1 MNLHFPMLVEHGY
14 TQTVLSSLYSK
25 QQVSV
30 LGRFNW
36 KSFVEGCIS
45 TSSTHTLEC
54 TTVQIFEMIF
64 GPPTFITRIIIS
76 FTPWSK
82 YMASR
87 PQKVDKIQ
95 GLYKTIIQSMANDG
109 GFKYFLFSSLPGG
122 DDPIWW
128 AHFSNGLVQSPTR
141 WCACAIYWATP
152 GVSFL
157 VLDPC
162 LFGWLATSL

>member
-1 MNLHFPMLVEHGY
+1 MYGFLMNLHFPMLVEHGY

-30 LGRFNW
+30 LGRFKW

-64 GPPTFITRIIIS
+64 GPPHIYNQNYNIIY
-76 FTPWSK
+76 PMVK
-82 YMASR
+82 VYMASR

-95 GLYKTIIQSMANDG
+95 GLYKQ
-109 GFKYFLFSSLPGG
+109 
-122 DDPIWW
+122 
-128 AHFSNGLVQSPTR
+128 
-141 WCACAIYWATP
+141 
-152 GVSFL
+152 
-157 VLDPC
+157 
-162 LFGWLATSL
+162 

>member
-1 MNLHFPMLVEHGY
+1 MDTPKLYCLHY
-14 TQTVLSSLYSK
+14 TLSSRFLSLGDLTGNLLLK
-25 QQVSV
+25 VAFPRPLPILWSVQQYKY
-30 LGRFNW
+30 LRWF
-36 KSFVEGCIS
+36 
-45 TSSTHTLEC
+45 LA
-54 TTVQIFEMIF
+54 
-64 GPPTFITRIIIS
+64 PPTFITRIIIS

>member
-1 MNLHFPMLVEHGY
+1 MYGFLMNLHFPMLVEHGY

-64 GPPTFITRIIIS
+64 GPPPTFITRIIIS

-82 YMASR
+82 YMAIR

-95 GLYKTIIQSMANDG
+95 GLYKTIISIHGYRQW
-109 GFKYFLFSSLPGG
+109 FLIFL
-122 DDPIWW
+122 I
-128 AHFSNGLVQSPTR
+128 FIPTWGR
-141 WCACAIYWATP
+141 
-152 GVSFL
+152 
-157 VLDPC
+157 
-162 LFGWLATSL
+162 